1 VPVSR
6 RYAIVGGRPPKRPAS
21 KEDLV
26 HFERV
31 LQHVREYVGTLPDDV
46 VVISGG
52 ADGVDDAAAAAA
64 RARGLEVVE
73 HLPDYKS
80 YSGRMAPLV
89 RNRLIVEDCD
99 VLVAFPAPWS
109 TGTWH
114 AVRLATDAKKEVS
127 VRKIEILPPVELKDD
142 P

>member
-1 VPVSR
+1 MSR
-6 RYAIVGGRPPKRPAS
+6 RYAIVGGRPPRSPAS
-21 KEDLV
+21 PEDAA

-31 LQHVREYVGTLPDDV
+31 LQHVRAFVDTLPDDAV
-46 VVISGG
+46 VVSGG
-52 ADGVDDAAAAAA
+52 ADGVDDAAATAA

-73 HLPDYKS
+73 YLPDYKM
-80 YSGRMAPLV
+80 YNGKLAPLV

-114 AVRLATDAKKEVS
+114 AVRLAKDSGKEVD
-127 VRKIEILPPVELKDD
+127 VRQIEIKDD
-142 P
+142 RDAP

>member
-1 VPVSR
+1 MSQ
-6 RYAIVGGRPPKRPAS
+6 RYAIVGGRPPKAPAS
-21 KEDLV
+21 KDDIA

-31 LQHVREYVGTLPDDV
+31 LQHVREYVNTLPDDA

-52 ADGVDDAAAAAA
+52 AIGVDAAAAAAA

-73 HLPDYKS
+73 HLPDYKM
-80 YSGRMAPLV
+80 YTGRMAPLV

-114 AVRLATDAKKEVS
+114 AVRLASDAKKEVS
-127 VRKIEILPPVELKDD
+127 VRKIERLEAT
-142 P
+142 

>member
-1 VPVSR
+1 MSGQ
-6 RYAIVGGRPPKRPAS
+6 RYAIVGGRPPRAPAT
-21 KEDLV
+21 KEDLA

-31 LQHVREYVGTLPDDV
+31 LQHVREYVDTLPDDAV
-46 VVISGG
+46 VVSGG
-52 ADGVDDAAAAAA
+52 AIGVDDTAAAAA
-64 RARGLEVVE
+64 RARGLKVIE
-73 HLPDYKS
+73 HLPDYKT
-80 YSGRMAPLV
+80 YSGRLAPLV

-99 VLVAFPAPWS
+99 VLIAFPAPWS

-127 VRKIEILPPVELKDD
+127 VRKIEILSPTEPKDD

>member
-1 VPVSR
+1 MSR
-6 RYAIVGGRPPKRPAS
+6 RYAIVGGRPPRSPAS
-21 KEDLV
+21 DRDV
-26 HFERV
+26 AHFVRV
-31 LQHVREYVGTLPDDV
+31 LQHVRDYVSTLPDDAV
-46 VVISGG
+46 VVSGG

-73 HLPDYKS
+73 HLPDYKTH
-80 YSGRMAPLV
+80 SGKMAPLV

-114 AVRLATDAKKEVS
+114 AVRLARDAKKQVD
-127 VRKIEILPPVELKDD
+127 VRQIEILEDA
-142 P
+142 